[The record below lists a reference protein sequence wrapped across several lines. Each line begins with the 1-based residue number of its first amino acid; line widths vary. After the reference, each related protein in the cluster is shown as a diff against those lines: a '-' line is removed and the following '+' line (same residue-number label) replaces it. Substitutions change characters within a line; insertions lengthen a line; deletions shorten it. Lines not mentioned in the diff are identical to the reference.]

1 MGLKLPGQ
9 RLDKE
14 TMEWIALAVLATLYV
29 VLAVTARRNARQ
41 AAVSVAASE
50 YAALHDHVT
59 ELPNRVLFHD
69 RVHQATRA
77 AARDGA
83 GFAVLMIDLDRFKVI
98 NDTLGHH
105 NGDLLL
111 CTVGARLS
119 ETLRAGDSVAR
130 LGGDEFAVLVTDI
143 HSTEDAVEASARVRK
158 AIAERL
164 ELEEI
169 GVEVEASV
177 GIALFPAHGDDP
189 ETLLQHA
196 DIAMYVAKQAHSGYA
211 IFEDDHDGAAREN
224 LELIADLRRGIEDD
238 ELVLHF
244 QPKARLTDGTI
255 AGVEALVRWDHSQR
269 GFLYPDAFIALA
281 ENTGL
286 IRELTLHVLD
296 RALAQTRAWMDAGL
310 DLTMAVNVSTRN
322 LLDLTLPDQ
331 VEALLETHGVP
342 AHKLELEITE
352 TTIMADPPRA
362 KAVLARLSQLGLSL
376 AVDDFGTGYTSLGW
390 LRDLPVTTLKI
401 DKSFVMPMGTSDGD
415 AKIVRSIV
423 QLGSSLGLKIVAEGV
438 EDEGSYAALRELGC
452 DLAQGYYLSKPQPV
466 DRLEAWLRTTASTSA
481 GGGLSAELTA

>member
-1 MGLKLPGQ
+1 
-9 RLDKE
+9 
-14 TMEWIALAVLATLYV
+14 MEWIALAVLATLYV
-29 VLAVTARRNARQ
+29 VLAVTARRNARR
-41 AAVSVAASE
+41 AAGSVAASE

-77 AARDGA
+77 AARDGE
-83 GFAVLMIDLDRFKVI
+83 GFAVFVVDLDRFKVI

-111 CTVGARLS
+111 CTVGARLT
-119 ETLRAGDSVAR
+119 ETLRAGDSIAR
-130 LGGDEFAVLVTDI
+130 LGGDEFAVLVTGVR
-143 HSTEDAVEASARVRK
+143 STEDAVEASARVRA
-158 AIAERL
+158 AIAGRI

-189 ETLLQHA
+189 EALLQHA

-211 IFEDDHDGAAREN
+211 IYDDGDTGASREN
-224 LELIADLRRGIEDD
+224 LALIADLRRGIEDD
-238 ELVLHF
+238 ELVLHY
-244 QPKARLTDGTI
+244 QPKANLATGRT
-255 AGVEALVRWDHSQR
+255 AGVEALVRWDHSER

-310 DLTMAVNVSTRN
+310 DLHMAVNVSTRN

-342 AHKLELEITE
+342 ADRLELEITE

-401 DKSFVMPMGTSDGD
+401 DKSFVMPLATSDGD

-423 QLGSSLGLKIVAEGV
+423 QLGSSLGLQVVAEGV
-438 EDEGSYAALRELGC
+438 EDQASWDILRDLGC
-452 DLAQGYYLSKPQPV
+452 DLAQGYHLSKPQPV
-466 DRLEAWLRTTASTSA
+466 ERLEAFLRTTDSTSVT
-481 GGGLSAELTA
+481 GGLSAELTA